1 MQVYPIRFRPVL
13 KQKIWGGNDLN
24 DLKNLNV
31 PITRLGESWE
41 ISAVK
46 GDLSIVEN
54 GDYSDLSIDDL
65 IHLFPE
71 QLLGKKVIQQFGAQ
85 FPLLIKF
92 INAAQNLSIQVHPD
106 DTVAQLKHDCFGKT
120 EMWYVMDAVPDAQ
133 LVLGFKEDCGDSAFA
148 KAISEN
154 TVMELL
160 NSENVV
166 AGDAFFIHPGLV
178 HAIGAG
184 VTLAEIQQSSDVTY
198 RVYDYDRKDD
208 EGNSRELHIDDA
220 IQVTDYKKSTD
231 HKIDYNPNK
240 TGSQNLKTTNYFTTD
255 YLRFKGCRNIE
266 VATHDSFMVLMNVG
280 ASCSI
285 YCDGVKYDFN
295 YGQTVLLPAAI
306 PYVRVQ
312 SAGDS
317 KLLAIHL

>member
-1 MQVYPIRFRPVL
+1 MQVYPIRFCPIL
-13 KQKIWGGNDLN
+13 KQKIWGGDHLN
-24 DLKNLNV
+24 KLKNLTS
-31 PITRLGESWE
+31 PTHQLGESWE

-46 GDLSIVEN
+46 GNVSVIQN
-54 GDYSDLSIDDL
+54 GDYRDLSLDDL
-65 IHLFPE
+65 IHQFPV
-71 QLLGKKVIQQFGAQ
+71 QLLGKKVIQQFGEQ
-85 FPLLIKF
+85 FPLLIKY

-106 DTVAQLKHDCFGKT
+106 DTVAHCKHNCFGKT
-120 EMWYVMDAVPDAQ
+120 EMWYIMDAEPDAQ
-133 LVLGFKEDCGDSAFA
+133 LILGFKDDCEDSAFA
-148 KAISEN
+148 KAISQN

-198 RVYDYDRKDD
+198 RVYDFDRKDAK
-208 EGNSRELHIDDA
+208 GNSRELHIDDA

-231 HKIDYNPNK
+231 HKIDYNPHK

-255 YLRFKGCRNIE
+255 YLHFKGCRNIE
-266 VATHDSFMVLMNVG
+266 VATHESFMVLMNVG
-280 ASCSI
+280 ESCTI
-285 YCDGVKYDFN
+285 YYDSVRYDFSN
-295 YGQTVLLPAAI
+295 GQTVLLPAAI